1 MEAGGV
7 VLSILGV
14 RRGVRRVGVRLVR
27 WEEAWGVE
35 NVAFVVDNVAV
46 TWLLVLSLMLMLLR
60 LGVFVSDDDDD
71 TAFIGDGDAD
81 KATEAESASL
91 GVHCPQVGQTTKCLA
106 EEEEARVC

>member
-71 TAFIGDGDAD
+71 TAFIGDDDAD

-91 GVHCPQVGQTTKCLA
+91 GVHCPQVGQTTKCL
-106 EEEEARVC
+106 EEEARVC